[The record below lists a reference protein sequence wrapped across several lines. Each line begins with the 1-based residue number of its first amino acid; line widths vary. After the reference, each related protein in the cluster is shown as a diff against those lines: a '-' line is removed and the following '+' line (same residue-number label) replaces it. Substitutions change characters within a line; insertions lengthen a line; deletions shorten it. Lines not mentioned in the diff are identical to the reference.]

1 MTHKRQNIIKKEK
14 VVQPDEESTLHSLDA
29 YSLSAHLRNGAV
41 GVLAT
46 DTLYGLVGSAFYP
59 DVVARIFQLKRRNI
73 NKPVIVL
80 VSDVEQMKYFG
91 IDLTRDVLRALQ
103 TYWPGRYSIVLPTK
117 ENARFDYL
125 TRGTG
130 TIAFRMPDRADLFE
144 LLDLAGPIVAP
155 SANIE
160 GQPPATTIEEARRYF
175 GEEIDFYA
183 DAGKVEGRASS
194 VITFEG
200 DKVKYLRN

>member
-14 VVQPDEESTLHSLDA
+14 VVQQDEESTLHSLDA

-160 GQPPATTIEEARRYF
+160 GQPPATTIEEARKYF

>member
-1 MTHKRQNIIKKEK
+1 MTQKRQNNIKKEK
-14 VVQPDEESTLHSLDA
+14 QKQSDDQTDLHSLDA
-29 YSLSAHLRNGAV
+29 YSLAAHLRNGAV
-41 GVLAT
+41 GVIAT

-91 IDLTRDVLRALQ
+91 IELTRDVLRALQ

-117 ENARFDYL
+117 ENAKFDYL

-144 LLDLAGPIVAP
+144 LIDLSGPIVAP

-160 GQPPATTIEEARRYF
+160 GEPPATTIEEAQRYF

-183 DAGKVEGRASS
+183 DAGKVEGKAST

-200 DKVKYLRN
+200 DQVKYLRN

>member
-1 MTHKRQNIIKKEK
+1 MAHKRQNIVKNEKESASAGEA
-14 VVQPDEESTLHSLDA
+14 DLHSLDA
-29 YSLSAHLRNGAV
+29 YSMSAHLRNGAV

-80 VSDVEQMKYFG
+80 VSDVEQMKFFG
-91 IDLTRDVLRALQ
+91 VELTREVLRALQ

-155 SANIE
+155 SANLE
-160 GQPPATTIEEARRYF
+160 GTPPATTIEEARAYF
-175 GEEIDFYA
+175 GDEVDFYA
-183 DAGKVEGRASS
+183 DAGKVEGRAST
-194 VITFEG
+194 VITFEDG
-200 DKVKYLRN
+200 QVKYLRD

>member
-1 MTHKRQNIIKKEK
+1 MTQKRQNSKDDTPVAPSEINA
-14 VVQPDEESTLHSLDA
+14 DEYCLDA
-29 YSLSAHLRNGAV
+29 YSLSAHIRNGAV
-41 GVLAT
+41 GILAT
-46 DTLYGLVGSAFYP
+46 DTLYGLVGSAFFP

-91 IDLTRDVLRALQ
+91 VELTRDVLRALQ

-117 ENARFDYL
+117 EDKKFDYL

-155 SANIE
+155 SANTE
-160 GQPPATTIEEARRYF
+160 GDPPATTIAEAHAYF
-175 GEEIDFYA
+175 GDNVDFYA
-183 DAGKVEGRASS
+183 DAGKIEGKAST
-194 VITFEG
+194 VITFEDG
-200 DKVKYLRN
+200 EVKYLRN

>member
-1 MTHKRQNIIKKEK
+1 MTHKRQQTIKKEK
-14 VVQPDEESTLHSLDA
+14 VEQPTLESQLHSLDA

-46 DTLYGLVGSAFYP
+46 DTLYGIVGSAFFP

-91 IDLTRDVLRALQ
+91 IDLSRDVLRALQ
-103 TYWPGRYSIVLPTK
+103 TYWPGRYSIVLPTT

-160 GQPPATTIEEARRYF
+160 GTPPATTIEEARAYF
-175 GEEIDFYA
+175 GDEVDFYA
-183 DAGKVEGRASS
+183 DSGRVEGKASA
-194 VITFEG
+194 VITFDG
-200 DKVKYLRN
+200 DQVKYLRN

>member
-1 MTHKRQNIIKKEK
+1 MPHKRQHTTKKEK
-14 VVQPDEESTLHSLDA
+14 DVQSVPDADLHTLDA

-46 DTLYGLVGSAFYP
+46 DTLYGLVGSAFFP

-91 IDLTRDVLRALQ
+91 IELTREVLRALQ

-117 ENARFDYL
+117 EDKKFDYL

-144 LLDLAGPIVAP
+144 LLDLSGPIVAP

-160 GQPPATTIEEARRYF
+160 GEPPATTIEEARRYF
-175 GEEIDFYA
+175 GDEIDFYA
-183 DAGKVEGRASS
+183 DAGKVSGKASTI
-194 VITFEG
+194 ITFEDG
-200 DKVKYLRN
+200 EVKYLRT